1 MSGPTS
7 HPTGLMTDPFRS
19 YATKVCKVVINHL
32 LDMEVPPDDI
42 IGAMDEELNR
52 FEDIVLGPW
61 DYER

>member
-1 MSGPTS
+1 MP
-7 HPTGLMTDPFRS
+7 DPFRS
-19 YATKVCKVVINHL
+19 YATQVSKAVIKHL

-42 IGAMDEELNR
+42 LGAMDEELNR